1 MPVGILSYLS
11 SDPLT
16 EAAAEQSVAF
26 AYWARFSLQGPLY
39 PLHFFSKPFTTSSA
53 RVTLSY
59 NALLRSVTQCMTVA
73 SPVFATNLPH

>member
-26 AYWARFSLQGPLY
+26 ACWARFSLQGPLY
-39 PLHFFSKPFTTSSA
+39 PLLFSRSRSQRPQREWRYPTTHSCAVS
-53 RVTLSY
+53 
-59 NALLRSVTQCMTVA
+59 RST
-73 SPVFATNLPH
+73 